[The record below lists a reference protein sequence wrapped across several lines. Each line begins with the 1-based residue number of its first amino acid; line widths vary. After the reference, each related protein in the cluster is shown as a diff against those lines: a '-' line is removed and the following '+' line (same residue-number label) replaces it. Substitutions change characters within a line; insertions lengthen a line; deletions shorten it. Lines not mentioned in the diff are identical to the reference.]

1 MAATY
6 QEIWAL
12 IAALDY
18 LRYWEVAGLPEPTNR
33 KVLIVKILHPS
44 SHFFIPAFSCTQG
57 GTRGYWSAPWR
68 LFLVQIPSSLVC
80 VCVPWRRQLLL
91 QELLDLVDIDLHLTV
106 EGHKGR
112 VGSRRQVLQVGGL
125 PSGAISRRDVL
136 SGKSVDRLEWRR
148 GETRAGLS
156 FYLFRSTV
164 VTLKMTPL
172 SHRIMKSLW
181 EKGQLP
187 MLSPSLPACTSD
199 AHSESS
205 LFSHFHTCIR
215 FLRCAFWSKKQTA
228 DVTKVF
234 GGILKRKV
242 FCQEVWDEWRDGT
255 TI

>member
-1 MAATY
+1 M
-6 QEIWAL
+6 
-12 IAALDY
+12 
-18 LRYWEVAGLPEPTNR
+18 
-33 KVLIVKILHPS
+33 KI
-44 SHFFIPAFSCTQG
+44 
-57 GTRGYWSAPWR
+57 
-68 LFLVQIPSSLVC
+68 IPSSLVC

-136 SGKSVDRLEWRR
+136 SGKSVDRREWRR

-187 MLSPSLPACTSD
+187 MLSPSLPACTTD

-205 LFSHFHTCIR
+205 LFSHFHTCMR
-215 FLRCAFWSKKQTA
+215 FLR
-228 DVTKVF
+228 
-234 GGILKRKV
+234 LKSPK
-242 FCQEVWDEWRDGT
+242 CQFVCQCGE
-255 TI
+255 